1 MDFENQ
7 ALLLYKMGFPD
18 DSEEFAKEFIK
29 RYFKKNCRYTVK
41 DGKIISMLFLFECLL
56 YVNSRAYSAS
66 YLYAAATLP
75 EMRGKGEMRQLIER
89 VKREE
94 IEKGRIIVTRPA
106 DEYLFSFYKKLGFK
120 TAFYYDEYV
129 YSAKGADAPEL
140 EEISSAEYYK
150 KREELLKEIPHLT
163 LKETKEFAV
172 SDMLLL
178 GGDGICCAV
187 DLSEETPLVY
197 EFLSEMDNGEEAVLR
212 YIGKDTAV
220 FKGRGMKT
228 PFAMLLSYDE
238 DIELPNRMYMGI
250 AME

>member
-7 ALLLYKMGFPD
+7 AVKLYKTAFPD
-18 DSEEFAKEFIK
+18 DSEEFAEEFIK

-41 DGKIISMLFLFECLL
+41 DGKIVSMLFLFESLL
-56 YVNSRAYSAS
+56 YANKRVYSVS

-75 EMRGKGEMRQLIER
+75 EMRGKGEMSQLIER

-94 IEKGRIIVTRPA
+94 AEKGRFIVTRPA
-106 DEYLFSFYKKLGFK
+106 DGGLFSFYQKFGFK
-120 TAFYYDEYV
+120 TAFYCDEYV
-129 YSAKGADAPEL
+129 YSATFIDSTALKK
-140 EEISSAEYYK
+140 ISSAEYYK

-187 DLSEETPLVY
+187 DLSEETPLID
-197 EFLSEMDNGEEAVLR
+197 EFLSVIDNGEEAVLR
-212 YIGKDTAV
+212 YIGKDTAL
-220 FKGRGMKT
+220 FRGRGMKT
-228 PFAMLLSYDE
+228 PFAMILPCDD
-238 DIELPNRMYMGI
+238 DIELPDSMYMGL